1 MSARATLS
9 NNTTVKGDGCGRLS
23 LEQRKIILKLY
34 STSEAVYKQTE
45 SPNWQN
51 DVENTDLVRFAAVF

>member
-1 MSARATLS
+1 MVCSVIFSQKNGASHMSVRATLP

-45 SPNWQN
+45 SPN
-51 DVENTDLVRFAAVF
+51 